1 MIDFTNKIILPKS
14 KDVSL
19 VRAAHKRSSI
29 KKKKLTKENKEFL
42 KYIKLIKK

>member
-1 MIDFTNKIILPKS
+1 MIDFINKILLPKS
-14 KDVSL
+14 KDVSSI
-19 VRAAHKRSSI
+19 RAVHKGSSI